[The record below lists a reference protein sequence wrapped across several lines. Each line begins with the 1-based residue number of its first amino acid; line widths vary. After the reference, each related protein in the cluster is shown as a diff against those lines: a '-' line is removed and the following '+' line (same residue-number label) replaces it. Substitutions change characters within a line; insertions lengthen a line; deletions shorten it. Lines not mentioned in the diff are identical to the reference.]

1 MQVVLGAVML
11 RRTKETVVNGKP
23 ILQLPDRSVGM
34 VECHFDAQER
44 AFYETVNTRV
54 QDSLDKLEKQ
64 GGVAKNYTSMLVL
77 LLRLRQG

>member
-1 MQVVLGAVML
+1 
-11 RRTKETVVNGKP
+11 
-23 ILQLPDRSVGM
+23 M